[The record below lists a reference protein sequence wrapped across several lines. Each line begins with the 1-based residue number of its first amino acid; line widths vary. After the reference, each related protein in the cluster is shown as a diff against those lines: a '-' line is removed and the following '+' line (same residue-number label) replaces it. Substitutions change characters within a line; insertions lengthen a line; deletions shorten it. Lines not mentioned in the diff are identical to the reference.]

1 MAVQPALEKFDNKVS
16 SCLMCVKSNCVDFGT
31 FPRTPK
37 TKLHSETIHLLL
49 KIEETLLHVNSLYS
63 RSLWI
68 CEEKELVH
76 EIAGLG
82 ELRSPWHECQMAWLQ
97 GCNSIDIWDLD

>member
-1 MAVQPALEKFDNKVS
+1 M
-16 SCLMCVKSNCVDFGT
+16 
-31 FPRTPK
+31 
-37 TKLHSETIHLLL
+37 L

-97 GCNSIDIWDLD
+97 GCNSIDI

>member
-1 MAVQPALEKFDNKVS
+1 MYVGSLIPTLKMIIYGI
-16 SCLMCVKSNCVDFGT
+16 CLPF
-31 FPRTPK
+31 
-37 TKLHSETIHLLL
+37 
-49 KIEETLLHVNSLYS
+49 

-82 ELRSPWHECQMAWLQ
+82 ELKSPWHANQMAWLENHLNLINTYSQ
-97 GCNSIDIWDLD
+97 ALENLDNCKGASNEISYQLSNVVLYSITKL